1 MTVTVGPYKVAQG
14 LYNQGN
20 ALFGE
25 TAGIQCAFNA
35 LFAISYSVIKKIN
48 GWDQSD
54 LDIVSVNGNAFYKTL
69 RRQKLLTA

>member
-1 MTVTVGPYKVAQG
+1 MAVTVGPCEVAEG

-25 TAGIQCAFNA
+25 TSGIQCAFAA
-35 LFAISYSVIKKIN
+35 LFGISYSIIKKIN

-54 LDIVSVNGNAFYKTL
+54 LDIVSVNGNAF
-69 RRQKLLTA
+69 